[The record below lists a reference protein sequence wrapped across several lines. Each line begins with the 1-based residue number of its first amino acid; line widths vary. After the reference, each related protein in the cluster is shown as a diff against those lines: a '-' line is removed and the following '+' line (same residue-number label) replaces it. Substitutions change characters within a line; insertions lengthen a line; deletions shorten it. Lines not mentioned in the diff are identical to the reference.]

1 MPTHFSIFCCLS
13 GVNIEHED
21 LEGRARWG
29 KTIPDD
35 PDQDL
40 NGHGSHVAG
49 TIAGK
54 TYGVAKNATIIAVK
68 VLGAG
73 GKSTHHQ
80 LFFVGLSI
88 LPTLSFM

>member
-1 MPTHFSIFCCLS
+1 MYICGFLFGSQSSYPVLS
-13 GVNIEHED
+13 GVNIEHEE
-21 LEGRARWG
+21 LEGRAKWG

-35 PDQDL
+35 LDEDL

-49 TIAGK
+49 TIASK

-73 GKSTHHQ
+73 GKPIS
-80 LFFVGLSI
+80 
-88 LPTLSFM
+88 